1 MTTLSGIIFFTALGG
16 VLSIMAASSLLL
28 LSGKGRD
35 ALVPHLVSFATGALL
50 GAAFLGLLPHAL
62 ETVGPDNFHKLGM
75 SILVGIFTFFIL
87 EKTVLWRHCH
97 NDHCEA
103 HSLSSTSEHVHD
115 DHGDFHQ
122 HATTNTPGHYV
133 PSDAQRDAASGQLI
147 LVGDAVHNFLDGILI
162 AAAFLTDF
170 HLGVVTALAVIAHE
184 IPQEIG
190 DVAILLNSGMSR
202 KRAFI
207 TNLLAS
213 LTAVIGG
220 LLGYFIFKD
229 LQPLL
234 PYVLGFAAASFI
246 YIAVADLIPGLHR
259 RVDAGSS
266 VKQVILIA
274 LGITVVYFSHANLH

>member
-1 MTTLSGIIFFTALGG
+1 MNTLTGIIFFTALGG
-16 VLSIMAASSLLL
+16 VLSILAASSLLL
-28 LSGKGRD
+28 LSGKSRL

-62 ETVGPDNFHKLGM
+62 ETVGPENFHNLGL
-75 SILVGIFTFFIL
+75 SILLGIFTFFIL

-103 HSLSSTSEHVHD
+103 HAISGHNHSQD

-122 HATTNTPGHYV
+122 HDHNHYE
-133 PSDAQRDAASGQLI
+133 PTDEQRQAASGSLI
-147 LVGDAVHNFLDGILI
+147 LIGDAVHNFLDGILI

-170 HLGVVTALAVIAHE
+170 HLGVVTAMAVIAHE
-184 IPQEIG
+184 IPQEVG

-202 KRAFI
+202 KRAFY

-213 LTAVIGG
+213 LTSVLGG
-220 LLGYFIFKD
+220 LLGYFA
-229 LQPLL
+229 LQQFEPYW
-234 PYVLGFAAASFI
+234 PYVLGFAASSFI

-259 RVDAGSS
+259 KVDANNS
-266 VKQVILIA
+266 VKQIVLIA
-274 LGITVVYFSHANLH
+274 LGIVVVYLSHSNLH

>member
-1 MTTLSGIIFFTALGG
+1 MNTLTGIVFFTALGG
-16 VLSIMAASSLLL
+16 VLSILAASSLLL
-28 LSGKGRD
+28 LSGKSRL

-62 ETVGPDNFHKLGM
+62 QMAGNDNFHNLGL
-75 SILVGIFTFFIL
+75 SIIIGIFTFFIL

-103 HSLSSTSEHVHD
+103 HAIGHTHSHSHD

-122 HATTNTPGHYV
+122 HDHNHFE
-133 PSDAQRDAASGQLI
+133 PSDEQRQAASGSLI
-147 LVGDAVHNFLDGILI
+147 LIGDGVHNFLDGILI

-170 HLGVVTALAVIAHE
+170 HLGVVTAMAVIAHE
-184 IPQEIG
+184 IPQEVG

-202 KRAFI
+202 KKAFY

-213 LTAVIGG
+213 LTSVIGG
-220 LLGYFIFKD
+220 LLGYFA
-229 LQPLL
+229 LQNFEPFL
-234 PYVLGFAAASFI
+234 PYVLGFAASSFI

-259 RVDAGSS
+259 KVDASNS
-266 VKQVILIA
+266 VKQILLIA
-274 LGITVVYFSHANLH
+274 LGIVVVYLSHSNLH

>member
-1 MTTLSGIIFFTALGG
+1 MNTLTGIILFTALGG
-16 VLSIMAASSLLL
+16 VLSILAASSLLL
-28 LSGKGRD
+28 LSGKSRL

-50 GAAFLGLLPHAL
+50 GAAFLGLLPDAL
-62 ETVGPDNFHKLGM
+62 AAVGPENFHNLGL
-75 SILVGIFTFFIL
+75 SIIIGIFTFFIL

-103 HSLSSTSEHVHD
+103 HAIGHSHAHSHD
-115 DHGDFHQ
+115 DHGDYHQ
-122 HATTNTPGHYV
+122 HEQNNFE
-133 PSDAQRDAASGQLI
+133 PSDKQREAASGSLI

-170 HLGVVTALAVIAHE
+170 HLGVVTAMAVIAHE

-202 KRAFI
+202 KKAFY

-213 LTAVIGG
+213 LTSVVGG
-220 LLGYFIFKD
+220 VLGYFV
-229 LQPLL
+229 LQNLEPFL
-234 PYVLGFAAASFI
+234 PYVLGFAASSFI

-259 RVDAGSS
+259 KVDAKNSITQI
-266 VKQVILIA
+266 VLIA
-274 LGITVVYFSHANLH
+274 LGILVVYLSHSNLH

>member
-1 MTTLSGIIFFTALGG
+1 MSTLNGILFFTALGG
-16 VLSIMAASSLLL
+16 LLSILAASSLLL
-28 LSGKGRD
+28 ISGKGRD
-35 ALVPHLVSFATGALL
+35 AIVPHLVSFATGALL

-62 ETVGPDNFHKLGM
+62 EMAGPENFHNLGF
-75 SILVGIFTFFIL
+75 SILVGIMTFFIL

-103 HSLSSTSEHVHD
+103 HSISPDALVHGHD
-115 DHGDFHQ
+115 DHGDLHH
-122 HATTNTPGHYV
+122 HAPID
-133 PSDAQRDAASGQLI
+133 PSTYHPTDKQRDAASGQLI
-147 LVGDAVHNFLDGILI
+147 LVGDGVHNFLDGILI

-202 KRAFI
+202 RRAFLA
-207 TNLLAS
+207 NLLAS
-213 LTAVIGG
+213 MTAVLGG
-220 LLGYFIFKD
+220 LLGYFVFREFE
-229 LQPLL
+229 PFL
-234 PYVLGFAAASFI
+234 PYVLGFAASSFI

-266 VKQVILIA
+266 IKQIALIA
-274 LGITVVYFSHANLH
+274 TGVLVVYLSHSNLH